1 MFKILK
7 YTFVFS
13 SFCLILIV
21 GIIFLPNPVGSE
33 RLIEM
38 KTQLEN
44 HHNKIKMQDY
54 AVFIDYSLPVFRKRL
69 WIVNL
74 KNNEVVLNCHV
85 AHAYNSGKIYPTKFS
100 NTISSNISS
109 KGAFVTGFDYDG
121 NYGHAMKIHGLEKE
135 NNNVFDRTI
144 VFHPAARYLYG
155 IAMPI
160 WTNGCFATSRLNMDK
175 IINFTQNGSFIYVSV

>member
-1 MFKILK
+1 
-7 YTFVFS
+7 
-13 SFCLILIV
+13 
-21 GIIFLPNPVGSE
+21 
-33 RLIEM
+33 
-38 KTQLEN
+38 
-44 HHNKIKMQDY
+44 MQDY

-121 NYGHAMKIHGLEKE
+121 IM
-135 NNNVFDRTI
+135 V
-144 VFHPAARYLYG
+144 
-155 IAMPI
+155 
-160 WTNGCFATSRLNMDK
+160 
-175 IINFTQNGSFIYVSV
+175 TQ